1 PSETRFGVT
10 ILEGRM
16 PAAISC
22 VTVPV
27 EDLQKSIAFYR
38 DGLGLAVE
46 EQDEEHAAL
55 DLDGVY
61 LVLLERSEFGTYVE
75 RVGHRPAA
83 RGSAETIISYFTDS
97 KAEVDA
103 VMAQA
108 QRAGAQIV
116 AASDEDGVYSGY
128 FTDPDGHTWEVLFD
142 GE

>member
-1 PSETRFGVT
+1 
-10 ILEGRM
+10 M

-38 DGLGLAVE
+38 DGLGLSVQ
-46 EQDEEHAAL
+46 EQDDEHAAL

-75 RVGHRPAA
+75 RLGHRPAA
-83 RGSAETIISYFTDS
+83 RGAAETIISYFTES
-97 KAEVDA
+97 KGEVDA
-103 VMAQA
+103 VMGQA

-116 AASDEDGVYSGY
+116 AASDDDGVYSGY

>member
-1 PSETRFGVT
+1 
-10 ILEGRM
+10 M

-22 VTVPV
+22 VTIPV
-27 EDLQKSIAFYR
+27 ENLQKSIVFYR
-38 DGLGLAVE
+38 DGLGLTVE
-46 EQDEEHAAL
+46 EQDEEHAAI
-55 DLDGVY
+55 DCDGVY

-75 RVGHRPAA
+75 RLGHRPAA
-83 RGSAETIISYFTDS
+83 RGAAEAIISYFTDS
-97 KAEVDA
+97 KGEVDA
-103 VMAQA
+103 VMGQA

>member
-1 PSETRFGVT
+1 
-10 ILEGRM
+10 M

-22 VTVPV
+22 VTFPV
-27 EDLQKSIAFYR
+27 DDLQKSVAFYQNA
-38 DGLGLAVE
+38 LGLAIE
-46 EQDEEHAAL
+46 EQDEDSAIF
-55 DLDGVY
+55 DVDGIS
-61 LVLLERSEFGTYVE
+61 LTLMQRSEFGTYVE
-75 RVGHRPAA
+75 RLGHRPAA
-83 RGSAETIISYFTDS
+83 RGAAEMILSYFTES

-103 VMAQA
+103 LMAQV

>member
-1 PSETRFGVT
+1 
-10 ILEGRM
+10 M

-27 EDLQKSIAFYR
+27 ENLQKSIAFYR
-38 DGLGLAVE
+38 DGLGLSVE
-46 EQDEEHAAL
+46 EQDEEHAAI
-55 DLDGVY
+55 DCDGVY

-75 RVGHRPAA
+75 RLGHRPAS
-83 RGSAETIISYFTDS
+83 RGAAETIISYFTES

-108 QRAGAQIV
+108 QKAGAQIV

>member
-1 PSETRFGVT
+1 
-10 ILEGRM
+10 M
-16 PAAISC
+16 PASISC

-27 EDLQKSIAFYR
+27 ENLQKSIAFYR

-75 RVGHRPAA
+75 RLGHRPAA
-83 RGSAETIISYFTDS
+83 RGSAETIISYFTES
-97 KAEVDA
+97 KGEVDT

-108 QRAGAQIV
+108 QKAGANIV

>member
-1 PSETRFGVT
+1 
-10 ILEGRM
+10 M

-22 VTVPV
+22 VTIPV

-38 DGLGLAVE
+38 DGLGLTIE

-55 DLDGVY
+55 DLEGVY

-75 RVGHRPAA
+75 RLGHRPAA
-83 RGSAETIISYFTDS
+83 RGAAETIISYFTES
-97 KAEVDA
+97 KGEVDA

>member
-1 PSETRFGVT
+1 
-10 ILEGRM
+10 M

-27 EDLQKSIAFYR
+27 ENLQKSIAFYR
-38 DGLGLAVE
+38 DGLGLTVE

-83 RGSAETIISYFTDS
+83 RGAAETIISYFTES
-97 KAEVDA
+97 KGEVDA

-108 QRAGAQIV
+108 QRAGAQVV